1 MIGQRPVWQAAVG
14 TRALD
19 GSSSARLVLRRRSP
33 FSILNFEVFQCKY
46 LARDVKLYLLLG
58 GLLGQEV
65 LEDGD
70 RGDVVRLEQRLA
82 PRVGIMNN
90 ESLFPRSN
98 EEQEYLN
105 NERSKPRIGAD
116 QHSVQE
122 RREEGE
128 GGRFACWHLAQ

>member
-1 MIGQRPVWQAAVG
+1 MMVQRPVWQAAVE

-19 GSSSARLVLRRRSP
+19 GSGSERPALRRRSP
-33 FSILNFEVFQCKY
+33 FSILHFEVFQYKY

>member
-1 MIGQRPVWQAAVG
+1 MMIGQRPVWQAAVE

-19 GSSSARLVLRRRSP
+19 GSGSERPALRRRSP
-33 FSILNFEVFQCKY
+33 FSILHFEVFQSKY
-46 LARDVKLYLLLG
+46 LARDVKLYFLLG

-70 RGDVVRLEQRLA
+70 RGDVVRLEQRLP

-116 QHSVQE
+116 QHSV
-122 RREEGE
+122 
-128 GGRFACWHLAQ
+128 

>member
-1 MIGQRPVWQAAVG
+1 MIGQRPVWQAAVE

-19 GSSSARLVLRRRSP
+19 GSGSERPALRRRSP
-33 FSILNFEVFQCKY
+33 FSILHFEVFQYKY

-70 RGDVVRLEQRLA
+70 RRDVVRLEQRLA
-82 PRVGIMNN
+82 SRVGIMNN
-90 ESLFPRSN
+90 ESLFLRSN
-98 EEQEYLN
+98 EERGYMSN
-105 NERSKPRIGAD
+105 KRSKPRVGAD

-128 GGRFACWHLAQ
+128 GSRFACWHLV